1 MFTFTILH
9 LASCLFCL
17 STQHN
22 AYALCVSLLLDL
34 ELAKAVTDRQTDI
47 QTDKQRQN
55 RLSVTITNLHMSMV
69 HTMFTTFC

>member
-1 MFTFTILH
+1 MACLSTVYIRDF
-9 LASCLFCL
+9 ASSKLSVP

-34 ELAKAVTDRQTDI
+34 LLDR

-55 RLSVTITNLHMSMV
+55 RLTLETNAKD
-69 HTMFTTFC
+69 